1 LVTLATTQPHLH
13 FTISRQST
21 TSLELHSPSL
31 FPFTVGPRPS
41 SLCTT
46 TLTVIN
52 YSTLFRFLNHC
63 DLSFSHTHLQPI
75 ASSSLPQVH
84 GGPTPS
90 RRPQPMHQESII
102 FNIETLLEFQENAKN
117 LQLAPL
123 FLEVV
128 HKMKDSLK
136 NNDCFYFVNKHI
148 Q

>member
-1 LVTLATTQPHLH
+1 
-13 FTISRQST
+13 
-21 TSLELHSPSL
+21 
-31 FPFTVGPRPS
+31 
-41 SLCTT
+41 
-46 TLTVIN
+46 
-52 YSTLFRFLNHC
+52 
-63 DLSFSHTHLQPI
+63 
-75 ASSSLPQVH
+75 
-84 GGPTPS
+84 
-90 RRPQPMHQESII
+90 MHQESII

>member
-1 LVTLATTQPHLH
+1 M
-13 FTISRQST
+13 
-21 TSLELHSPSL
+21 
-31 FPFTVGPRPS
+31 
-41 SLCTT
+41 
-46 TLTVIN
+46 
-52 YSTLFRFLNHC
+52 
-63 DLSFSHTHLQPI
+63 SFSHTHLQPI

-90 RRPQPMHQESII
+90 HRPQPMHQESII